1 MSGGLDQIGIPIL
14 GSIVAGYPIEVV
26 PADRETAEDWI
37 ELNRSFFRRPEEL
50 YAALRTGRFHD
61 RRQRPRR

>member
-26 PADRETAEDWI
+26 PADRETAGI
-37 ELNRSFFRRPEEL
+37 GSNSTHFFRRPGNST
-50 YAALRTGRFHD
+50 ALRTGRFHD